1 MQAIETFAT
10 IDNQGFIHTKQPLAF
25 RNKTAKI
32 IILINEQ
39 ENEIDD
45 NLWLKATAL
54 NPVFDFLND
63 EVEDIYFVN
72 VTTKNFGET

>member
-10 IDNQGFIHTKQPLAF
+10 IDNQGFIHIKQPLSL
-25 RNKTAKI
+25 RNKMAKI

-39 ENEIDD
+39 DDGIDD
-45 NLWLKATAL
+45 RLRLKAATH

-63 EVEDIYFVN
+63 EAEDIYSVN
-72 VTTKNFGET
+72 DGKTCAKY